1 MRKIAIIGA
10 GQGGLSLATVLQKLG
25 YSTTLYSNR
34 TSEQILNGR
43 IMSTQVMFDRSL
55 QFERKWGLNHWD
67 DECPWGNS
75 IMVSVGI
82 PGEPKLGIQWKG
94 MTQERFQ
101 SIDQRLKFS
110 SLLDRYDNMGGKVI
124 IKGVNIEDLDH
135 ITQQNELTI
144 VAGGKG
150 EISQAFARDEKRSVF
165 DKPQRGLG
173 CMFVSGMIRDQENFG
188 VRTNV
193 IPGIGEYFSMPVL
206 SRQGSCDA
214 MLFEAIPGGPM
225 DKFHNKL
232 SPEEHLEIGREI
244 LRTFIPWEA
253 ERCERIRLI
262 DDQATLAGRFTPV
275 IREPFAKM
283 PCGKAVLGMADTIV
297 LNDPIAGQGSNNAGK
312 CAEIY
317 LKGILER
324 EGGKFDEEWMQKVFE
339 EFWKE
344 SAEASTM
351 FSNML
356 LSAPPPHVLEFLATG
371 MKVPNVADQFSHA
384 FENPASLFPWILTPE
399 GTKEKTRELEGKK
412 VGGIYGKKE
421 EQVYA

>member
-1 MRKIAIIGA
+1 MI
-10 GQGGLSLATVLQKLG
+10 
-25 YSTTLYSNR
+25 
-34 TSEQILNGR
+34 
-43 IMSTQVMFDRSL
+43 
-55 QFERKWGLNHWD
+55 
-67 DECPWGNS
+67 
-75 IMVSVGI
+75 SVGI
-82 PGEPKLGIQWKG
+82 PGEAKLGIQFKG

-110 SLLDRYDNMGGKVI
+110 SLLDRYDHMGGHVVI
-124 IKGVNIEDLDH
+124 KDVNIEDLDH
-135 ITQQNELTI
+135 IAHQNELTI

-150 EISQAFARDEKRSVF
+150 EISSAFERDDKRSVF
-165 DKPQRGLG
+165 ERPQRGLG
-173 CMFVSGMIRDQENFG
+173 CMFVHGMVRDEVNHG
-188 VRTNV
+188 VRANL
-193 IPGIGEYFSMPVL
+193 IPGVGEFFSMPLL

-214 MLFEAIPGGPM
+214 MLFEAVPGGPM

-232 SPEEHLEIGREI
+232 SPEENLEIGREI
-244 LRTFIPWEA
+244 LRQYIPWEA
-253 ERCERIRLI
+253 ERMERIRLV
-262 DDQATLAGRFTPV
+262 DDQATLAGRFTPT

-283 PCGKAVLGMADTIV
+283 ACGKPVLGMADTIV

-324 EGGKFDEEWMQKVFE
+324 EGGKFDEQWMQEVFE

-356 LSAPPPHVLEFLATG
+356 LGAPPPHVLEFLAAG

-384 FENPASLFPWILTPE
+384 FEDPASLFPWILTPE
-399 GTKEKTRELEGKK
+399 GTHEKIAELEGEK
-412 VGGIYGKKE
+412 VRVRNRNGEEPEIY
-421 EQVYA
+421 A